1 MRMTDKLKKTDRALL
16 ELLSGIAVFGV
27 FCQAAGL
34 FFPISSLKY
43 AIGLWGGIIWALLAA
58 VHIWRSL
65 NKAFSCDEKSAAR
78 LIAGGYVMRYLAA
91 AALLLLLHYSNAG
104 YVLAG
109 FLGVMGLKTG
119 AYLQPVTHKFYNKLF
134 HETDPV
140 PQPLAEE
147 GENASESIEEKEV
160 KL

>member
-16 ELLSGIAVFGV
+16 ELLSGIVVFGV
-27 FCQAAGL
+27 FCQLAGL
-34 FFPISSLKY
+34 FFSISSLKY
-43 AIGLWGGIIWALLAA
+43 AIGLWGGIILAFLAA
-58 VHIWRSL
+58 IHIWRSL

-78 LIAGGYVMRYLAA
+78 LIAGGYIVRYLVAA
-91 AALLLLLHYSNAG
+91 AYLLLLHYSNAG

-147 GENASESIEEKEV
+147 GEPASESIEEKEV
-160 KL
+160 KS